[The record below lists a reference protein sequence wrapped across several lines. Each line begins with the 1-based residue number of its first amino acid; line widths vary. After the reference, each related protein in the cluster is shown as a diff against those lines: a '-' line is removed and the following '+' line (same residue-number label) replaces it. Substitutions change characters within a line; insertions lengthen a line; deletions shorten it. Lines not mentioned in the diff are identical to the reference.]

1 MVKVVKMEK
10 QYAVRYYIKEE
21 YAAYINANNK
31 KEALKIFNSKKPL
44 YDIGLLEVKKYKPYL
59 IEKVEE

>member
-1 MVKVVKMEK
+1 MIK

-31 KEALKIFNSKKPL
+31 KEAKKIYQTK
-44 YDIGLLEVKKYKPYL
+44 GGKYKLFDTEL
-59 IEKVEE
+59 IGEEICAPHLIDVVEE